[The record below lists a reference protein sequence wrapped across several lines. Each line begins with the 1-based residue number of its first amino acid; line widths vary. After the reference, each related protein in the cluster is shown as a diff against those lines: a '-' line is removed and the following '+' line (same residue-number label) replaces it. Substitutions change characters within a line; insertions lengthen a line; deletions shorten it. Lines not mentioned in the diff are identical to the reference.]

1 MNSDTI
7 AVGIDLGTT
16 NSSVAVSQRGKVET
30 VKKPGGLEY
39 TPSVF
44 GFDKSK
50 NKIVGQKAYEALF
63 DATAD
68 GEPLNYKP
76 EVKRIIGTP
85 EVFHF
90 TRAGVSMTAEEISAE
105 ILKSLKQDVERK
117 YPNLDTGAAVITIP
131 AAFSILQC
139 EATKRA
145 GQLAGFDQVVLLQEP
160 IAAAIAYGFSAE
172 KNETWLI
179 YDLGGGTFD
188 VAIVLSKDGV
198 LSVLGHG
205 GDNFLGGKNID
216 YAIVDSV
223 FVPALSKSNS
233 FRQLSRDNR
242 AHEKKFARLK
252 LLAERAKIDLSS
264 YPNTTVEFTGLGK
277 DDDGASIDAAIE
289 VSAPEVEAAM
299 QPLVDR
305 TIEIC
310 RDTLASVGLTP
321 SDLSR
326 IILIGG
332 PTQSQ
337 YIRDRLGSALGIEV
351 DTNAD
356 PVTAVARGA
365 CIYGLGQRRQKSVA
379 AGSQTGPTLSLVF
392 QSLTSDTQQT
402 VVGKLTGTP
411 DGTYFIQIQSEDGD
425 FSTDR
430 IQVRNGKFVTSV
442 DLKPNQTNQFWV
454 YLSDESEKPVPATP
468 ESFSIT
474 HGISVAAAPLPHS
487 VGVSVLEGRGPIQ
500 SAVFDRLV
508 EKGAILPTSATRQ
521 YKTARALSVHS
532 SDNPLLIRVGE
543 GESLIPDRNA
553 FVCSLGIKG
562 SDLPHDLPAGTVVD
576 LTVSINSFRE
586 LSVTAYIPSVDLR
599 LNARATVQE
608 ETIEPVELENNLDVE
623 LARIRNLEG
632 SVSPSDQT
640 RIASAADS
648 AQSSVR
654 GASVDEDEKRKAA
667 KQLRDLR
674 SILDDAEKS
683 ASLPQL
689 KSRFDRAAAEADEA
703 IGALRDAEE
712 VARLNNRVSELR
724 QEAQKAFADQ
734 DKVILAALIDRVSDI
749 GAHATRQD
757 PAAWVYFFQS
767 IESGAL
773 KLRVQAAAQKLF
785 EEGRAAIASNNLDT
799 LKQVCS
805 KLSGLLEDGAKAATN
820 KLMPG
825 IMK

>member
-1 MNSDTI
+1 MISDTI

-16 NSSVAVSQRGKVET
+16 NSSVAVSLNGVEI

-63 DATAD
+63 DATVD

-90 TRAGVSMTAEEISAE
+90 SRAGISMTAEEISAE

-117 YPNLDTGAAVITIP
+117 YPDIDTGAAVITIP

-205 GDNFLGGKNID
+205 GDNFLGGKNVD
-216 YAIVDSV
+216 FAIVDEL
-223 FVPALSKSNS
+223 FVPALERSNT
-233 FRQLSRDNR
+233 FHHLTRDNR
-242 AHEKKFARLK
+242 SHEKKFARLK
-252 LLAERAKIDLSS
+252 LLAERAKVELSS
-264 YPNTTVEFTGLGK
+264 YPNTTVEFTGLGS
-277 DDDGASIDAAIE
+277 DDEGASVDATIE
-289 VSAPEVEAAM
+289 LSAKEVEATM
-299 QPLVDR
+299 RPLVDR

-310 RDTLASVGLTP
+310 RETIAATGLTP

-326 IILIGG
+326 VILIGG
-332 PTQSQ
+332 PTQSP
-337 YIRDRLGSALGIEV
+337 YIRDRLGAALNVKV
-351 DTNAD
+351 DASAD

-365 CIYGLGQRRQKSVA
+365 CIYGLGQRRQKRADGVVA
-379 AGSQTGPTLSLVF
+379 TGPSLALVF
-392 QSLTSDTQQT
+392 QSLTSEPQQT
-402 VVGKLTGTP
+402 VVGRLTGVP
-411 DGTYFIQIQSEDGD
+411 SSASHFIQIQSEDGS

-430 IQVRNGKFVTSV
+430 IPLRNGKFATTVE
-442 DLKPNQTNQFWV
+442 LKPNQTNHFWI
-454 YLSDESEKPVPATP
+454 YLSDENAIPVPASP
-468 ESFSIT
+468 DAFSIT

-487 VGVSVLEGRGPIQ
+487 VGVSVLEGRG
-500 SAVFDRLV
+500 SKNTAVFDRLI
-508 EKGAILPTSATRQ
+508 EKGAILPASATRQ
-521 YKTARALSVHS
+521 YRTARALSVHS
-532 SDNPLLIRVGE
+532 TDNPLLIRVGE
-543 GESLIPDRNA
+543 GESPVPDRNA

-576 LTVSINSFRE
+576 LTVSINAFRE

-608 ETIEPVELENNLDVE
+608 EAIEVTELEADLDVE
-623 LARIRNLEG
+623 LARLRSLEG
-632 SVSPSDQT
+632 NVSPVEQT
-640 RIASAADS
+640 RISSAADN

-654 GASVDEDEKRKAA
+654 GASLDEDEKRKAA

-674 SILDDAEKS
+674 SILDDAEKA

-689 KSRFDRAAAEADEA
+689 KSRFDQSAAEADEA
-703 IGALRDAEE
+703 IAALRDAQEATRLSGR
-712 VARLNNRVSELR
+712 VAGLR
-724 QEAQKAFADQ
+724 QEAQKALVEG
-734 DKVILAALIDRVSDI
+734 DKVILTALIDRVSDL
-749 GAHATRQD
+749 GAHAMRQD

-767 IESGAL
+767 IEGGAL
-773 KLRVQAAAQKLF
+773 KVRDQGAAQKLF
-785 EEGRAAIASNNLDT
+785 EEGRAAIASNNLDA
-799 LKQVCS
+799 LKRVCS
-805 KLSGLLEDGAKAATN
+805 KLTSLLEDDSKAATN